1 MRTTVRLSEPLMQAA
16 KRYAADH
23 NQTLTNLIEEA
34 LKEKIFRQSKAEAT
48 EPFTL
53 KPFSRPGQGLQP
65 GVDLDDNAAL
75 LELMEGR

>member
-1 MRTTVRLSEPLMQAA
+1 MQEA
-16 KRYAADH
+16 KRYATEH
-23 NQTLTNLIEEA
+23 NQTLTRLIEEA
-34 LKEKIFRQSKAEAT
+34 LQEKLLRRREVQTA

-75 LELMEGR
+75 LEHMEGR